1 MKVTATSDWR
11 ETIAFET
18 PMIVAEIVPG
28 DPTRC
33 SVCGGDSELRPRT
46 ELWAVKHRHPNHHAG
61 YVRFYCQAHL
71 PVIQRPAPPVETR
84 RTAARAERATAVR
97 RSPDRGCE
105 AARDVPRL
113 LRRDL
118 RDGRLRNVRA
128 TGRVSTRT
136 AHR

>member
-18 PMIVAEIVPG
+18 PMVVAEIVPG
-28 DPTRC
+28 EPTRC

-61 YVRFYCQAHL
+61 YVRFYCRAHL
-71 PVIQRPAPPVETR
+71 PVIQQAAPPVETR

-97 RSPDRGCE
+97 RSPTAD
-105 AARDVPRL
+105 AKPRAMCPECF
-113 LRRDL
+113 
-118 RDGRLRNVRA
+118 VEISA
-128 TGRVSTRT
+128 TGTCGMCGRQV
-136 AHR
+136 A